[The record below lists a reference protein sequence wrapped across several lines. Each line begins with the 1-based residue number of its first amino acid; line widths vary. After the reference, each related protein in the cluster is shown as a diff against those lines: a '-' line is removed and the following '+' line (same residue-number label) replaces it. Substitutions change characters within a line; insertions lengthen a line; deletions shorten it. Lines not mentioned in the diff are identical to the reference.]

1 MSAAVDFI
9 SDIWFNLITWGVFG
23 ALSAV
28 NLLVLLYRT
37 ERGAALRPKVLRFL
51 RRISGREDLHW
62 LDWRPLLVAATI
74 AFVTVS
80 AYGLLSGN
88 YGCHP
93 PGVSDPIGEL
103 SQGRAFLQGKNP
115 FTVPDCGSTIEV
127 PYGFA
132 AVLIDA
138 AGSLGGLPGIYVAW
152 GVVALAIVPLVW
164 LTGGNDRRY
173 VLLYV
178 TTSVLFVPLLSSQI
192 DGATNTIVPTTIFL
206 VLYLGA
212 RNEVLAAAIGG
223 FLATARFP
231 NLFPVL
237 GVSGTYPRRRWLSF
251 FAAAA
256 SFGAV
261 TLLCFA
267 VWRDGFLTPVFL
279 SQIGRRSFSLNFY
292 GVLLFQNLLPAS
304 TWIEGLQAALTVALV
319 FYAFFRVRSPARS
332 VSLVLVGFALLTPFL
347 SFNILVWLLP
357 VALAGARARWY
368 LWFAAFVGSLNYDLG
383 LNVWAWDDGISWPSQ
398 VMDVVFTAILLA
410 LFVELLRAEARD
422 EPTDTPAPPA
432 AVSASPA
439 PPAA

>member
-9 SDIWFNLITWGVFG
+9 SDVWFNLITWGVFG
-23 ALSAV
+23 ALSAL
-28 NLLVLLYRT
+28 NLLVLIYRT
-37 ERGAALRPKVLRFL
+37 EWGASIRPKVRSFL
-51 RRISGREDLHW
+51 RRLSGRTDLHW
-62 LDWRPLLVAATI
+62 LDWRPFLVVSTI
-74 AFVTVS
+74 AFVAVS

-103 SQGRAFLQGKNP
+103 SQGRAFLAGRNP

-138 AGSLGGLPGIYVAW
+138 AGSLGGLTGIYVAW
-152 GVVALAIVPLVW
+152 GVVALSIVPLVW

-173 VLLYV
+173 VLVYV
-178 TTSVLFVPLLSSQI
+178 ATSVLFIPLLSSQI
-192 DGATNTIVPTTIFL
+192 DGATNTIVPTTVFM

-212 RNEVLAAAIGG
+212 RNELLASAVGG
-223 FLATARFP
+223 FFSTARFP
-231 NLFPVL
+231 NVFPVL
-237 GVSGTYPRRRWLSF
+237 GVSGTYPRRRWLAF
-251 FAAAA
+251 IVAAAV
-256 SFGAV
+256 FGAV
-261 TLLCFA
+261 TILCYV
-267 VWRDGFLTPVFL
+267 VWRGDFLGPVFL
-279 SQIGRRSFSLNFY
+279 NQIGRRSFSLNFY

-304 TWIEGLQAALTVALV
+304 SWVEGLQAALTVALV

-357 VALAGARARWY
+357 VALAGGRARWY

-383 LNVWAWDDGISWPSQ
+383 LNVWAWDDGVTWPSQ
-398 VMDVVFTAILLA
+398 VMDVVFTVILLL
-410 LFVELLRAEARD
+410 LFVELLRADARG
-422 EPTDTPAPPA
+422 EPTDVPPTPTPTSAAPT
-432 AVSASPA
+432 
-439 PPAA
+439 